1 VKVYDARQPA
11 NDKTF
16 AFRPEDLKHVKD
28 LPLFKNGKHDMSP
41 EKYVAMIAFTVGSF
55 PYNGAYASTTYR
67 NYSQVTL
74 NLLFVIV
81 LGRLS
86 GM

>member
-1 VKVYDARQPA
+1 MKIYDARH
-11 NDKTF
+11 DKTF
-16 AFRPEDLKHVKD
+16 AFRREDLKSVKD
-28 LPLFKNGKHDMSP
+28 LPLFKRGKYDISP
-41 EKYVAMIAFTVGSF
+41 EKYVATIAFTVGSF
-55 PYNGAYASTTYR
+55 PYNGSYSLTTYK

-81 LGRLS
+81 LGKLN

>member
-1 VKVYDARQPA
+1 MKVYDAR
-11 NDKTF
+11 NDEDF
-16 AFRPEDLKHVKD
+16 AFRPEDLKRVKD
-28 LPLFKNGKHDMSP
+28 LPLFKNGKHDISP
-41 EKYVAMIAFTVGSF
+41 EKYVATIAFTVGSF
-55 PYNGAYASTTYR
+55 PYNGSYALTTYK

-81 LGRLS
+81 LGRLN

>member
-1 VKVYDARQPA
+1 MKVYDAR
-11 NDKTF
+11 NDKNF

-28 LPLFKNGKHDMSP
+28 LPLFKGGKHDMLP
-41 EKYVAMIAFTVGSF
+41 EKYVASIAFTVGSF
-55 PYNGAYASTTYR
+55 PYNGSYASTTYK

-81 LGRLS
+81 LGKLN